1 MSEYRFDHLPDA
13 PAGRVV
19 IRARNAGS
27 QPHSLV
33 LVQLD
38 EDMPPIDQQLHSDTR
53 RAVPTLAQITPH
65 PPGSSEVVAVDL
77 TPGRYG
83 FVCFVKD
90 ADGVPHSLKGMSSE
104 FRVR

>member
-1 MSEYRFDHLPDA
+1 MTEYRFDHLPEA

-19 IRARNAGS
+19 IRAHNAGS
-27 QPHSLV
+27 LPHSMV

-38 EDMPPIDQQLHSDTR
+38 EDLPPLDQQLHSDTR
-53 RAVPTLAQITPH
+53 RAVPTLAQVPAH
-65 PPGSSEVVAVDL
+65 PPGSSDTLAVDL

-90 ADGVPHSLKGMSSE
+90 PDGVPHSLKGMSSE